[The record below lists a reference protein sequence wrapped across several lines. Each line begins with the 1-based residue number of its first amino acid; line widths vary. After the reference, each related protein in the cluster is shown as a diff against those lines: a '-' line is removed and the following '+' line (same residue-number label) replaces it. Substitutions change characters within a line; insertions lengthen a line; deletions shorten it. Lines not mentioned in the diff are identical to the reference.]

1 MFCPNCG
8 KQIPD
13 DSKFCP
19 YCGYQIAKVK
29 GEERVQTIELT
40 SKRLKKQLLYSVVLI
55 IVGLILI
62 GSGKPGS
69 TTQYFGGFFIFVGF
83 VWLIVTRI
91 KIWWNHK

>member
-1 MFCPNCG
+1 MFCPKCG
-8 KQIPD
+8 KEIPD
-13 DSKFCP
+13 GSKFCP

-40 SKRLKKQLLYSVVLI
+40 SKRLKKQLLYSVALI
-55 IVGLILI
+55 IVGLILV

-69 TTQYFGGFFIFVGF
+69 ATQYFGGFVIFIGF

>member
-8 KQIPD
+8 KEIPD

-29 GEERVQTIELT
+29 GEDRVQTIELT
-40 SKRLKKQLLYSVVLI
+40 SKRLKKQLLYSIATI
-55 IVGLILI
+55 IIGLILI

-69 TTQYFGGFFIFVGF
+69 TTQYFGGFIIFIGF